1 MSETAALTSLVE
13 AEQAAVYG
21 YGLLGARLDPATRA
35 AARLA
40 HDGHRA
46 RRDDLAAALRAR
58 RLPVPVPPASYDV
71 AVADQ
76 TQALALAV
84 RLEVGLGQRWRDLVV
99 TTDDRALRA
108 LAVAALSETAVR
120 AAQWRQRQGVVPP
133 TVALPG
139 S

>member
-1 MSETAALTSLVE
+1 MTEAVALTALVE

-21 YGLLGARLDPATRA
+21 YGLLGARLSADALR

-46 RRDDLAAALRAR
+46 RRDDLIAALRTRA
-58 RLPVPVPPASYDV
+58 LPVPVPPASYDV
-71 AVADQ
+71 AVQ
-76 TQALALAV
+76 TPAQALALAV

-99 TTDDRALRA
+99 ATDDRALRA
-108 LAVAALSETAVR
+108 LAVAALGESAVR
-120 AAQWRQRQGVVPP
+120 ATQWRQRQGVVPA

-139 S
+139 T